1 MAAMVSLDDAV
12 VARLERSGSRFEI
25 LVDPDLAQ
33 EWKRDPEGTEMED
46 VLAVEEIWADSRQGD
61 RPNEA
66 DLLKAFETSEVF
78 ACAAMILEKGTIQLT
93 TQQRKAMT
101 EEKRKK
107 IVHAIAS
114 TATDPRTKSPHP
126 RTRIENALEESR
138 FSVDPFLSVER
149 QVEDAIKVL
158 KPLIPLQFVTVKM
171 AFEFPDLT
179 TGGPRRPQGP
189 RREGRVAIQ
198 WGLGLCHHL
207 SGGMKHDLIDQVMKK
222 CSRAEVRELDR

>member
-1 MAAMVSLDDAV
+1 MVSLDDAV

-138 FSVDPFLSVER
+138 FSVDPFLSC
-149 QVEDAIKVL
+149 L
-158 KPLIPLQFVTVKM
+158 LYTSPS
-171 AFEFPDLT
+171 
-179 TGGPRRPQGP
+179 PRDRT
-189 RREGRVAIQ
+189 R
-198 WGLGLCHHL
+198 
-207 SGGMKHDLIDQVMKK
+207 
-222 CSRAEVRELDR
+222 SRMPSSA